1 MTIPSVAG
9 QREGKAADAA
19 VVLRTLADP
28 SRLRIF
34 RALRTSERCVRAL
47 VESEGLSQPLVS
59 HHLRILHRTGLVQ
72 SRRSDGFV
80 LYAIDPAGLRVAR
93 NIICELFDLDL
104 ATAALPGG
112 NTNCCR

>member
-1 MTIPSVAG
+1 MTVRASSRP
-9 QREGKAADAA
+9 RERRVADAV

-28 SRLRIF
+28 SRLSIF

-59 HHLRILHRTGLVQ
+59 HHLRILHQAGLVQ

-80 LYAIDPAGLRVAR
+80 LYAIDPAGLSAAR
-93 NIICELFDLDL
+93 NTICELFDLDL
-104 ATAALPGG
+104 RTVALPGG